1 MCSDMCGA
9 RVDLCKMGC
18 VCVLRL
24 ETMAMVGSGGA
35 VRWHRCVSVTPTM
48 VGVVVGTEW
57 VE

>member
-1 MCSDMCGA
+1 MCGA
-9 RVDLCKMGC
+9 RVDLCKMGCVC

-48 VGVVVGTEW
+48 GGVVVGTEW